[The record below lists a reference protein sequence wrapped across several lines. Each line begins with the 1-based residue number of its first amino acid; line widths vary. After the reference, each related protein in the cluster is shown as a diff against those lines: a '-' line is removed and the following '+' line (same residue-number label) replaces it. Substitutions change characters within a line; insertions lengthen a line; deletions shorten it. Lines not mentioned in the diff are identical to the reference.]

1 MEKILDQVQE
11 VLNDTD
17 LTKMVN
23 IIEKKLMEE
32 DYTSMDLAAALLKMS
47 MGDES
52 EDIIDSFETARS
64 LDELGQLWTW
74 KQPRQR
80 P

>member
-1 MEKILDQVQE
+1 M
-11 VLNDTD
+11 LNDTD

-32 DYTSMDLAAALLKMS
+32 DTSMDFGSSLLKMS

-64 LDELGQLWTW
+64 WMNWTALDV
-74 KQPRQR
+74 KRPRQR